1 MESLKEAIA
10 FLRQIWGAL
19 LTLMSALAAWL
30 AITEEQ
36 IVAVGLGF
44 AVLFVSIIIFTFVQ
58 LKIFSLLYKLKEKED
73 GHGLD

>member
-1 MESLKEAIA
+1 MESLKEEIA

-19 LTLMSALAAWL
+19 LTIMSALAAWL
-30 AITEEQ
+30 AITDEK

>member
-1 MESLKEAIA
+1 MESLKEEIA

-19 LTLMSALAAWL
+19 LTIMSALAAWL
-30 AITEEQ
+30 AITEEK

>member
-1 MESLKEAIA
+1 MESLKEEIA

-19 LTLMSALAAWL
+19 LTIMSALAAWL
-30 AITEEQ
+30 ALTEEQ

>member
-1 MESLKEAIA
+1 MESLKEEIA

-19 LTLMSALAAWL
+19 LTIMSALAAWL